1 MPGGG
6 RNITKKAI
14 AWSPV
19 QSRQIMAG
27 MSSQNSHP
35 LLETGPSSATESP
48 ILLLY
53 SPPRETPS
61 VMISGYLVN
70 HVCPKPQGADT
81 V

>member
-14 AWSPV
+14 ACSPV
-19 QSRQIMAG
+19 QADNGRNEQPKFSSTAG
-27 MSSQNSHP
+27 DRPVLSHRVTNSAS
-35 LLETGPSSATESP
+35 LF
-48 ILLLY
+48 
-53 SPPRETPS
+53 PPRETPS
-61 VMISGYLVN
+61 VMISGYLVS